1 MEIKVVLDLLTLV
14 DGVVAAVLVQMVA
27 IIVVVKVVMVDMD
40 LHSPNSQLPKF
51 NL

>member
-1 MEIKVVLDLLTLV
+1 MEIKVVMEVLTLV

-27 IIVVVKVVMVDMD
+27 IIVVVKVVMVDME
-40 LHSPNSQLPKF
+40 LHSPNLQLPTF